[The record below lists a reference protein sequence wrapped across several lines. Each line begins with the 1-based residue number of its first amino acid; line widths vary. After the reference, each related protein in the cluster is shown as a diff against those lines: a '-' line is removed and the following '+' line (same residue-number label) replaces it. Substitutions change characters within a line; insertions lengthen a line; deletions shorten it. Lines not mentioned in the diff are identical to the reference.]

1 MAWFQ
6 QPGSKVGKLR
16 PMRSNFFR
24 QGDLISL
31 LGAEPVFLPL
41 KTDDVIVCRYD
52 YEDSSLG
59 LNDLATTLINKPI
72 HGPALV
78 AEPQELEP

>member
-1 MAWFQ
+1 
-6 QPGSKVGKLR
+6 
-16 PMRSNFFR
+16 MRSNFFR